1 MTRRLAIFS
10 GYRGIAALMLLQ
22 AASLAVASALHLSG
36 LVHGRG
42 APFSANGAGIA
53 EAVICVVLAGGA
65 MALARRGPRGR
76 WAAVAATGF
85 AIAGFC
91 YGLSVTIRGG
101 DLPDITYHATVLPL
115 LIATLVLT
123 LRQGPGRRNDP
134 LLRSADPAESPR
146 AASWLRPESRR
157 PGPRSARSARSARR

>member
-10 GYRGIAALMLLQ
+10 GYRAIAALMLLQ

-42 APFSANGAGIA
+42 APFSADGAGIA
-53 EAVICVVLAGGA
+53 EAVICVVLAAGA

-76 WAAVAATGF
+76 RTAVAATGF

-91 YGLSVTIRGG
+91 YGLSVTTQGG
-101 DLPDITYHATVLPL
+101 DLPDITYHAVVLPL

-123 LRQGPGRRNDP
+123 LRQNAGGRPGGP
-134 LLRSADPAESPR
+134 LLESGDPAE
-146 AASWLRPESRR
+146 RR
-157 PGPRSARSARSARR
+157 CDGQPSATLGRE